1 MDDTP
6 RLSLPQIISG
16 QALKHITHNEALLR
30 LDALVQAS
38 VESSAITLPPT
49 APLEG
54 EAWIVPVAATGA
66 WAGHSEEIAAFQAG
80 AWSFYDP
87 APGWQVFDKAT
98 GTLCIFSGTGW
109 IAVAATGAGLPQL
122 GINADADTTNRLSI
136 SADAT
141 LLSHDGAGHQLKI
154 NKASGA
160 DAASVLFQ
168 SNWSGRAEMGLLADN
183 AWRLKIS
190 GDGSTWTNALVVAGD
205 GSASFAGALKPLA
218 DNAQTLGASGA
229 RWSAVWSATGTI
241 QTSDRRLKTDIFPT
255 DLGLD
260 FVLALKP
267 VRYRWRD
274 NVLDERVHYGLLAQE
289 VLATAQAHGAP
300 HFGGHVLVDD
310 GDADS
315 QQALRYSSFI
325 APLVAAIQALAE
337 RVKKLESGL

>member
-16 QALKHITHNEALLR
+16 QALKHITHNEALMR

-38 VESSAITLPPT
+38 VESSAISTPPT
-49 APLEG
+49 TPLEG
-54 EAWIVPVAATGA
+54 EAWIVPASATGA
-66 WAGHSEEIAAFQAG
+66 WTGHSEEIAAFQAG
-80 AWSFYDP
+80 AWAFYDP
-87 APGWQVFDKAT
+87 APGWQVFDRAH
-98 GTLCIFSGTGW
+98 GTLLIFSGTGW

-122 GINADADTTNRLSI
+122 GVNADADTTNRLSVA
-136 SADAT
+136 ADVT
-141 LLSHDGAGHQLKI
+141 LFTHDGAGHQLKL
-154 NKASGA
+154 NKATSG
-160 DAASVLFQ
+160 DSASLLFQ

-190 GDGSTWTNALVVAGD
+190 ADGSSWTNALVVASD
-205 GSASFAGALKPLA
+205 GSASFAGAVKPLA
-218 DNAQTLGASGA
+218 DNVQTLGASGA

-241 QTSDRRLKTDIFPT
+241 QTSDRRLKTEVFPS

-274 NVLDERVHYGLLAQE
+274 TASDERVHYGLLAQE
-289 VLATAQAHGAP
+289 VLATATALGAP
-300 HFGGHVLVDD
+300 NFGGHVLVDD
-310 GDADS
+310 ADPDS

-325 APLVAAIQALAE
+325 APLVAAVQTLAE
-337 RVKKLESGL
+337 RVKRLESDL